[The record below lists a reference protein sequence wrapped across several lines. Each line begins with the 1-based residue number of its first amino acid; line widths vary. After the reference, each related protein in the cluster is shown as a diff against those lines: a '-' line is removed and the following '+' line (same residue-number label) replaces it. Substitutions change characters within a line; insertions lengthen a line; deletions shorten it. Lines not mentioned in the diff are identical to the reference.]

1 MEYRS
6 FMSWVVKRDQR
17 WLKDPGQDV
26 HDAINAM
33 IVVEG
38 NHPEG
43 PDGIVNLL
51 RRRGYLV

>member
-6 FMSWVVKRDQR
+6 FMSWVVERDQR